1 MAQSPKAHVREA
13 LLEAMRA
20 LVIEVGYAS
29 TTVAAVAARAG
40 VATGNVYRY
49 FPSKEALFD
58 AAIPASFAREVA
70 RRVRARV
77 VSLGSARDVDALPPG
92 SAYPLVSEE
101 LFELVL
107 GARLSVAFLL
117 LGAAG
122 TPHAGFAPRL
132 VRDLVRLARA
142 YARSAYGLRFDGPQ
156 VFVLTRIYASYVGS
170 LGEALATYTAE
181 STLRAVTS
189 DLARYHL
196 AGLRALFVAHQE
208 RPSKETP

>member
-1 MAQSPKAHVREA
+1 MAQSPKPHVRDG
-13 LLEAMRA
+13 LLEAMRGL
-20 LVIEVGYAS
+20 LVEVGYAS

-49 FPSKEALFD
+49 FPSKEALFE
-58 AAIPASFAREVA
+58 AAIPASLAREIA
-70 RRVRARV
+70 RRIRARV
-77 VSLGSARDVDALPPG
+77 VSLGTARDVEALPPG
-92 SAYPLVSEE
+92 SSYALVSEE
-101 LFELVL
+101 LFEVVL

-142 YARSAYGLRFDGPQ
+142 YARSVYGLRFDGPQ
-156 VFVLTRIYASYVGS
+156 VFVLTRLYTSYVTA

-181 STLRAVTS
+181 NTLRAVTS

-196 AGLRALFVAHQE
+196 AGLRALFVAHE
-208 RPSKETP
+208 KRPPKETS